1 MRRSDKQIKDG
12 KIIEK
17 ILEEAM
23 VCRLALCDDGRP
35 YIIPLNFG
43 FKNNHLYFHSASQG
57 RKIEILKRNNTVC
70 FEIDTKIELLKADEP
85 CRWGMKYHSIIGF
98 GKITFLEKFKDKINV
113 LNIIMDKYAS
123 KQVFQYDEDIVESLT
138 ILDLEISDLTGKSG

>member
-1 MRRSDKQIKDG
+1 
-12 KIIEK
+12 
-17 ILEEAM
+17 
-23 VCRLALCDDGRP
+23 
-35 YIIPLNFG
+35 
-43 FKNNHLYFHSASQG
+43 
-57 RKIEILKRNNTVC
+57 
-70 FEIDTKIELLKADEP
+70 
-85 CRWGMKYHSIIGF
+85 MKYHSIIGF

>member
-1 MRRSDKQIKDG
+1 
-12 KIIEK
+12 
-17 ILEEAM
+17 
-23 VCRLALCDDGRP
+23 
-35 YIIPLNFG
+35 
-43 FKNNHLYFHSASQG
+43 
-57 RKIEILKRNNTVC
+57 
-70 FEIDTKIELLKADEP
+70 
-85 CRWGMKYHSIIGF
+85 MKYHSIIEF